1 MRAIPD
7 IKTIQIEIT
16 NACVRTCSNCT
27 RFVGHS
33 KPFFMPLDQFKQ
45 AVDSLDGAPNDIGIM
60 GGEPLLHPQF
70 EQICRYL
77 QTKKDRMKC
86 AIWTTLPKGKEHY
99 RELLVETF
107 GCFLL
112 NDHSKP
118 GIMHTPLLVASDE
131 VVEDKDLMW
140 YLIDHCWVQNTWS
153 ASINPNGAFFCEIAA
168 SMAMLY
174 GEKGW
179 DVKEGWWKKTP
190 KDFIEQM
197 EKYCTKCGAA
207 IPMWRRDS
215 IDGKDDV
222 SPKNLER
229 LKEIKSPKI
238 EKEMYEIYTQGMV
251 NDNREMFSFS
261 DKEYRK
267 SIAAKYNIKLVG
279 YTSPYLPEQF
289 PDGLPEHLKLIDEK
303 D

>member
-1 MRAIPD
+1 MR
-7 IKTIQIEIT
+7 
-16 NACVRTCSNCT
+16 
-27 RFVGHS
+27 
-33 KPFFMPLDQFKQ
+33 
-45 AVDSLDGAPNDIGIM
+45 
-60 GGEPLLHPQF
+60 
-70 EQICRYL
+70 
-77 QTKKDRMKC
+77 
-86 AIWTTLPKGKEHY
+86 
-99 RELLVETF
+99 
-107 GCFLL
+107 
-112 NDHSKP
+112 
-118 GIMHTPLLVASDE
+118 
-131 VVEDKDLMW
+131 

-153 ASINPNGAFFCEIAA
+153 ASINPNCAFFCEIAA